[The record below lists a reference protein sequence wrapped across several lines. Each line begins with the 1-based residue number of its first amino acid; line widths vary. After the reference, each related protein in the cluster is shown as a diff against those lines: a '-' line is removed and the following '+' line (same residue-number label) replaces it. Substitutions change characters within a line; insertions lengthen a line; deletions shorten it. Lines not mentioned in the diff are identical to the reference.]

1 MLFGAGFGE
10 SLSCHGNPRKLEGSL
25 ELPSWNSHGAMG
37 ANSAVFTCQL
47 HPISFSCLN
56 AFPLFALQARS
67 LIRGD
72 FQRIYSCSENS
83 NMSLIPQ
90 IPNLFAILDFDSDH
104 DMTIEKLTTG
114 AVLGLFNLRSVY
126 FLAYSWL
133 FGMCTLKM

>member
-1 MLFGAGFGE
+1 
-10 SLSCHGNPRKLEGSL
+10 
-25 ELPSWNSHGAMG
+25 
-37 ANSAVFTCQL
+37 
-47 HPISFSCLN
+47 
-56 AFPLFALQARS
+56 
-67 LIRGD
+67 
-72 FQRIYSCSENS
+72 
-83 NMSLIPQ
+83 MSLIPQ